1 MTDFSSR
8 ARRRHSAW
16 DTTVLVL
23 GCLMLAAAALAAYRA
38 SSELR
43 SRRGEAARL
52 DREAA
57 DSTAKARLLATR
69 DGTAAAALAAQAEG
83 TLDAPPTRV
92 VADLSGA
99 MPPDVRVQSL
109 DLDYRD
115 RILVGLRVE
124 ARSPEAYD
132 LFLKRLSESPRFRE
146 IVPGPEKR
154 DGDLSATV
162 RASYRYGVSQ

>member
-1 MTDFSSR
+1 VTDFSSR

-23 GCLMLAAAALAAYRA
+23 GGLALAAAVLAAFRA

-43 SRRGEAARL
+43 ARRAETARL
-52 DREAA
+52 DRDAA
-57 DSTAKARLLATR
+57 DTAAKARLVTAR

-83 TLDAPPTRV
+83 TLEAPPTRV

-99 MPPDVRVQSL
+99 LPPDVRLQSL

-115 RILVGLRVE
+115 RILVDLRVE

-132 LFLKRLSESPRFRE
+132 LFLRRLSESPRFRE
-146 IVPGPEKR
+146 IVPGPEGR
-154 DGDLSATV
+154 DGALSATV
-162 RASYRYGVSQ
+162 RASYRYGAPE

>member
-1 MTDFSSR
+1 M
-8 ARRRHSAW
+8 
-16 DTTVLVL
+16 
-23 GCLMLAAAALAAYRA
+23 
-38 SSELR
+38 
-43 SRRGEAARL
+43 
-52 DREAA
+52 
-57 DSTAKARLLATR
+57 AKARRLATR

-132 LFLKRLSESPRFRE
+132 LFLRRLSESPRFRE

-162 RASYRYGVSQ
+162 RASYRYGASQ